1 MKMKKK
7 NKLKENARKEVP
19 LAHTKQLE

>member
-1 MKMKKK
+1 MKMKK